1 MPFGMA
7 FWRFLQPPRTTRTK
21 GKTMLRVSS
30 LFGQLLQLF
39 PRSEFHR
46 AVQDHRAEFGTKGF
60 SCWDQFVSML
70 FCQLAQAHSLREI
83 CGGLD
88 SCLGKVVHLGIRQA
102 PKKSTLAYAN
112 SKRPWEVY
120 RDIFGQLLAKC
131 RDEAPGHTFRFKN
144 KLYSLDATVIDLAVS
159 LFDWARFT
167 TTKGA
172 VKLHLLLDHDGYL
185 PTFAHITEG
194 NVPDL
199 KVARTLKLPTGSIVA
214 IDRGYIDYLLFGN
227 WTARGVWFVTRMKKK
242 MSYIVC
248 AINETTCNR
257 GIVSDLIIRLTSPA
271 GQRDCP
277 YDLRLVRYIDPDT
290 GKQYEFLTNNLALG
304 PTTIARIYKDRWQV
318 ELFFKAL
325 KQNLRIKTFV
335 GTTANALKIQ
345 IWTALIAILLL
356 KYLQLKARRGW
367 SLSTLVALLRWNLFT
382 YRDLWRWIDDPFGVP
397 PETPEIVQ
405 MELPW

>member
-1 MPFGMA
+1 MPFGMG
-7 FWRFLQPPRTTRTK
+7 FWELRQLSRTPQAK
-21 GKTMLRVSS
+21 GRLMVRVSS

-39 PRSEFHR
+39 PRHEFQR
-46 AVQDHRAEFGTKGF
+46 AVHDHRAEHGAKGF
-60 SCWDQFVSML
+60 SSWDQFVSML
-70 FCQLAQAHSLREI
+70 FCQVAQAHSLREI

-88 SCLGKVVHLGIRQA
+88 SCLGRVVHLGMRQA

-112 SKRPWEVY
+112 SKRPWEMY

-131 RDEAPGHTFRFKN
+131 RHEAPGHNFRFRN
-144 KLYSLDATVIDLAVS
+144 KLYSLDASVIDLAVS

-185 PTFAHITEG
+185 PTFAHITAG

-214 IDRGYIDYLLFGN
+214 MDRGYIDYLLFGN
-227 WTARGVWFVTRMKKK
+227 WTAQGVWFVTRMKKK
-242 MSYIVC
+242 AAYIVC
-248 AINETTCNR
+248 RVNETTRNL
-257 GIVSDLIIRLTSPA
+257 GVVSDLIIRLTSPD
-271 GQRDCP
+271 GRRDCP
-277 YDLRLVRYIDPDT
+277 YDLRLVRYIDAET
-290 GKQYEFLTNNLALG
+290 GKLYEFLTNNLMLG

-356 KYLQLKARRGW
+356 KYLQLKAKRGW

-397 PETPEIVQ
+397 PERPAVLQ
-405 MELPW
+405 MEFTW